1 MWFKVFFTW
10 CTGSGVAQWLRRCA
24 TSRTVPGS
32 IPSGVTEDS
41 FRGSFR
47 QKHVPWGR
55 LSLWKWVPGISPGV
69 KAAGA
74 YGWRPTTL
82 VVPNIEMIRGLNLP
96 GTPRATSACRR
107 TPLLFSLDVQ
117 FSALDIYFG
126 LLTNPLLPKK
136 TLKRVVIL
144 VLVTVIIIIVIVTTV
159 KVIILHLLLR
169 LYYYS
174 LSYLYIIPYIY
185 IYI

>member
-1 MWFKVFFTW
+1 
-10 CTGSGVAQWLRRCA
+10 
-24 TSRTVPGS
+24 
-32 IPSGVTEDS
+32 
-41 FRGSFR
+41 
-47 QKHVPWGR
+47 
-55 LSLWKWVPGISPGV
+55 
-69 KAAGA
+69 
-74 YGWRPTTL
+74 
-82 VVPNIEMIRGLNLP
+82 MIRGLNLP